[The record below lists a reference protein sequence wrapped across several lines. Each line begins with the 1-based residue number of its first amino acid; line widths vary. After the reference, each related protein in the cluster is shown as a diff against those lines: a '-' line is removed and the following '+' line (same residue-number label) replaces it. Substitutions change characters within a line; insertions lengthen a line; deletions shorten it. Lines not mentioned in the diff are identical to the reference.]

1 MTVVSSEDVVFVAL
15 PGRRSGDPLRG
26 VEAASSLRL
35 SHPERTNSRRAH
47 RHPNSEEVIYVR
59 TGTGVVYIDGTIH
72 QVTPGDVVHVP
83 RGAAHATAPDEG
95 ATMELVCFFPHPNL
109 AENIEETDIDIMKEI
124 QGD

>member
-1 MTVVSSEDVVFVAL
+1 MTVVSSEDVVFAAL

-72 QVTPGDVVHVP
+72 RVTPGTWSMCLAGLP
-83 RGAAHATAPDEG
+83 TPLRPMRGPPWNSSASF
-95 ATMELVCFFPHPNL
+95 LIPNL